1 LAILWSCLMILYDF
15 CRFLSPKCGLSPG
28 ITNRF
33 LQRDAAPGGSVQW
46 FGPDVFIPPSV
57 LRGFHCSGHHSEGR
71 FFHHIYIFIIYILYI
86 HIHNI
91 YIIIYIEYIQKL
103 SAIHIPSIWL
113 LFTHWNGSFME
124 FPWMG
129 LNGGDP
135 QEPNGKSL
143 GSCGGFSE
151 YFGRGAG
158 DDLGPCPGFV
168 VFKVKI

>member
-1 LAILWSCLMILYDF
+1 MWAFPWHNQPV
-15 CRFLSPKCGLSPG
+15 SPKGYGAGRLCPVIWSRRVHPPICPPRVPL
-28 ITNRF
+28 F
-33 LQRDAAPGGSVQW
+33 WAPFWRSI
-46 FGPDVFIPPSV
+46 FPSY
-57 LRGFHCSGHHSEGR
+57 
-71 FFHHIYIFIIYILYI
+71 IYIYSLYIYIYYI
-86 HIHNI
+86 HIHNIYI